1 MDHPEDKSGELPDFQ
16 QTVTD
21 FIEEHGIEAPAYARL
36 LDLSS
41 EAGELSKEY
50 LKNTNY
56 GRRTFGETTDGWSNE
71 LGDVFFSLVCLA
83 NSTGVDL
90 QTALQGSLKKYDE
103 RLRRRGCAGSGG

>member
-21 FIEEHGIEAPAYARL
+21 FIEEHGIEAPAYAQL

-50 LKNTNY
+50 LRTPTTAAGLSEN
-56 GRRTFGETTDGWSNE
+56 RRTADQMNLGTFSFLWSA
-71 LGDVFFSLVCLA
+71 SP
-83 NSTGVDL
+83 
-90 QTALQGSLKKYDE
+90 TAP
-103 RLRRRGCAGSGG
+103 A